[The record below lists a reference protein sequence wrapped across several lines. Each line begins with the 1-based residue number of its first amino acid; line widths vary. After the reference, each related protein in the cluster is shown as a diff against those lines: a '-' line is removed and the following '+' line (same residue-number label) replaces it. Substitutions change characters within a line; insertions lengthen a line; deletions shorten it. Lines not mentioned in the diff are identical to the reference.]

1 MAGKFHTFNIKN
13 IKGLVF
19 RIALPLLVGALSAFL
34 SGDQKA
40 VYGALTLP
48 PYAPPGWL
56 FGVVWPVLYVLMGI
70 SAYLVQ
76 KTDFYDAGKKRA
88 FLFYYLQLGVNFF
101 WSIFFFKFQMYAFS
115 VWWLVLLLALVIAT
129 AVLFYDRSRAAG
141 WLMLPYVAW
150 LSYAAYLSY
159 MVWMLN

>member
-19 RIALPLLVGALSAFL
+19 QIALPLLVGALSAFL

-40 VYGALTLP
+40 VYGVLTLP

-115 VWWLVLLLALVIAT
+115 FWWLVLLLALVIAT
-129 AVLFYDRSRAAG
+129 AVLFYDRSRASG

>member
-1 MAGKFHTFNIKN
+1 M
-13 IKGLVF
+13 
-19 RIALPLLVGALSAFL
+19 

-76 KTDFYDAGKKRA
+76 KTDFYNAGKKRA

-115 VWWLVLLLALVIAT
+115 FWWLVLLLALVIAT